1 MNSIV
6 CALVEQALCT
16 ALDYAE
22 KNLAG
27 NKLII
32 TNAEGKSAKQ
42 ISDIESLEVQG
53 MKVLMISP
61 QDGAAVIPTIKGLMA
76 KGIKVVTLEIP
87 AGEVDSI
94 FGREQSE

>member
-1 MNSIV
+1 
-6 CALVEQALCT
+6 
-16 ALDYAE
+16 
-22 KNLAG
+22 
-27 NKLII
+27 
-32 TNAEGKSAKQ
+32 
-42 ISDIESLEVQG
+42 
-53 MKVLMISP
+53 MISP